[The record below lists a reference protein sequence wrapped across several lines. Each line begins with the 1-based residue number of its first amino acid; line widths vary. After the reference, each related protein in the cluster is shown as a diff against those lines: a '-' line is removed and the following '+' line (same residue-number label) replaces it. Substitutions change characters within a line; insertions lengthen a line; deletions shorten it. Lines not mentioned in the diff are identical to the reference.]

1 MVVVGGLV
9 GAGALG
15 YDVAAG
21 FAQSELYGKGL
32 AAGLAIVLLG
42 VLLDRVTQAA
52 ARRTQ
57 RFQGSTQFKSRR
69 QAVKKLRYAGVLTA
83 VALALSGCGGA
94 KVGEDKP
101 AVAAGKDCGTFN
113 LTVSP
118 WVGYEANAAVVAY
131 VATQDLGCKVVKKD
145 LKEEIAWQGFS
156 TGEVDVNLENWGHE
170 DLKKK
175 YITDQKVA
183 VEAGSTGV
191 KGVIGWYVP
200 PWMAQQYP
208 DITDWNNLNKYAALF
223 KTSESGGKGQLLDG
237 DPSYVTNDEALVK
250 NLALNYKVVQSGS
263 ETALIQAFRDAEKN
277 KKPLLAYF
285 YEPQWFFNEVKL
297 VKVDLPAYKTGC
309 DTDPAKVA
317 CDYPPYD
324 LDKIVSKKFADSGSP
339 AYNLVKNFK
348 WTNEDQNAVA
358 RMIAVDKMT
367 PDAAAEKWV
376 KDNQSKVDAWLGK

>member
-1 MVVVGGLV
+1 M
-9 GAGALG
+9 
-15 YDVAAG
+15 
-21 FAQSELYGKGL
+21 
-32 AAGLAIVLLG
+32 
-42 VLLDRVTQAA
+42 
-52 ARRTQ
+52 
-57 RFQGSTQFKSRR
+57 
-69 QAVKKLRYAGVLTA
+69 KKLRYAGVLTA
-83 VALALSGCGGA
+83 VALALAGCGGE
-94 KVGEDKP
+94 KVGAEQP
-101 AVAAGKDCGTFN
+101 VATGGKECGTFN
-113 LTVSP
+113 LAVNP

-131 VATQDLGCKVVKKD
+131 VATKDLGCKVVKKN
-145 LKEEIAWQGFS
+145 LKEEISWQGFG
-156 TGEVDVNLENWGHE
+156 TGEVDAVLENWGHE

-183 VEAGSTGV
+183 VAAGSTGV

-208 DITDWNNLNKYAALF
+208 DITDWKNLNKHAALF

-250 NLALNYKVVQSGS
+250 NLGLNYKVVQSGS

-285 YEPQWFFNEVKL
+285 YEPQWFFNELKL
-297 VKVDLPAYKTGC
+297 VKVDLPAYKAGC
-309 DTDPAKVA
+309 DADPAKVA

-324 LDKIVSKKFADSGSP
+324 LDKVVSKKFADSGSP
-339 AYNLVKNFK
+339 AYDLVKKFQ

-358 RMIAVDKMT
+358 RSIAVDKLT

-376 KDNQSKVDAWLGK
+376 KENQSKVDAWLGK